1 MKDVSTPYV
10 ETGRAR
16 QKQRTRE
23 DLLEAARRLIASGDT
38 PGVEA
43 VAAEAGISRTT
54 AYRYF
59 PTQVELL
66 AAAFPETA
74 ATSLLPEPAPA
85 GLEERVRAVAAAF
98 VESVERTEVQ
108 QRAMLRLSLGEEHH
122 ELPLRRGRAIGWYS
136 DALEPLLPAIGES
149 RVKDL
154 AVALRS
160 VSGIETRVWLRDIAG
175 LSDADVRALQLWLVD
190 AVLEKATT
198 TGSWGRTRGRSSGSG
213 RAR

>member
-1 MKDVSTPYV
+1 MKGVSTPYA
-10 ETGRAR
+10 ESGRSR

-43 VAAEAGISRTT
+43 VATEAGISRTT

-74 ATSLLPEPAPA
+74 ATSLLPEPAPVEVA
-85 GLEERVRAVAAAF
+85 ERVRAVAAALI
-98 VESVERTEVQ
+98 ESVGRTEVQ
-108 QRAMLRLSLGEEHH
+108 QRAMLRLSLGEERH
-122 ELPLRRGRAIGWYS
+122 ELPLRQGRAIGWYAE
-136 DALEPLLPAIGES
+136 ALEPLLPELGEGPV
-149 RVKDL
+149 REL

-175 LSDADVRALQLWLVD
+175 LTGEQVRDLQLWLVE
-190 AVLEKATT
+190 AVLDKAA
-198 TGSWGRTRGRSSGSG
+198 TGGWGRSRGRSSGSG
-213 RAR
+213 PAR